1 MLQFQA
7 IGNLGAD
14 AKVVNE
20 NGKQFV
26 SFNVGHNDRWRGQDG
41 VEHESTTWIS
51 CAMNGDGGRLLPF
64 LKKGRLVFVE
74 GKGSARVY
82 SSEKARG
89 MVAGLNIM
97 VDRLELVGAAPDEV
111 PRQLFDNDGVVHQV
125 TRYFCVDRR
134 ACYQDGRD
142 DGNPVELHSA
152 DGGIFFV
159 NAQGFVSQANPNYK
173 P

>member
-14 AKVVNE
+14 AKVVSE

-26 SFNVGHNDRWRGQDG
+26 SFNIGHNDRWRGQDG

-51 CAMNGDGGRLLPF
+51 CAMNGDGGKLLPF

-74 GKGSARVY
+74 GKGSTRVY

-97 VDRLELVGAAPDEV
+97 VDRIELVGAQPDEV
-111 PRQLFDNDGVVHQV
+111 PRQLLDNDGVVHQV
-125 TRYFCVDRR
+125 ARFFCVDRR
-134 ACYQDGRD
+134 ACFLNGEDDGRAI
-142 DGNPVELHSA
+142 ELHSS
-152 DGGIFFV
+152 DGSIFVVDFDGV
-159 NAQGFVSQANPNYK
+159 VSQANPNNK

>member
-41 VEHESTTWIS
+41 VEHESTT
-51 CAMNGDGGRLLPF
+51 F

-125 TRYFCVDRR
+125 TRYFWTDRKACLPEGPDDAR
-134 ACYQDGRD
+134 AL
-142 DGNPVELHSA
+142 ELHAA
-152 DGGIFFV
+152 DGGIFLV
-159 NAQGFVSQANPNYK
+159 GPKGFIRPANQNDK

>member
-1 MLQFQA
+1 MLQFQV

-14 AKVVNE
+14 AKIVSE

-41 VEHESTTWIS
+41 VEHESTTWVS
-51 CAMNGDGGRLLPF
+51 CALNGDGGRLLPY

-97 VDRLELVGAAPDEV
+97 VDRLELVGAAPDDF
-111 PRQLFDNDGVVHQV
+111 PRQLFDNDGVVHQT
-125 TRYFCVDRR
+125 TRLFWVDRS
-134 ACYQDGRD
+134 AILQGRED
-142 DGNPVELHSA
+142 KREPIELHDA
-152 DGGIFFV
+152 DGGLYTV
-159 NAQGFVSQANPNYK
+159 YPNGFVIQALPKDK

>member
-51 CAMNGDGGRLLPF
+51 CALNGDGGRLLPF

-97 VDRLELVGAAPDEV
+97 VDRLELVGGAPDEV

-125 TRYFCVDRR
+125 TRFFWTDRK
-134 ACYQDGRD
+134 ACLHEGADDGRAL
-142 DGNPVELHSA
+142 ELHAA

-159 NAQGFVSQANPNYK
+159 DPQGFINQANANYK

>member
-41 VEHESTTWIS
+41 VDHESTTWIS
-51 CAMNGDGGRLLPF
+51 CALNGDGGRLLPF

-97 VDRLELVGAAPDEV
+97 VDRIELVGAAPDEV
-111 PRQLFDNDGVVHQV
+111 PRQLFDNDGVVHQ
-125 TRYFCVDRR
+125 TKRFFWADRSIMI
-134 ACYQDGRD
+134 QGRKD
-142 DGNPVELHSA
+142 KGEPIELHAA
-152 DGGIFFV
+152 DGTIYIVDPNGIV
-159 NAQGFVSQANPNYK
+159 NQANQNYK

>member
-51 CAMNGDGGRLLPF
+51 CAMNGDGGRLLPY

-97 VDRLELVGAAPDEV
+97 VDRLELVGATPDEV

-125 TRYFCVDRR
+125 VRFFCVDRR
-134 ACYQDGRD
+134 ACFLNGTD
-142 DGNPVELHSA
+142 DGEPIELHSS
-152 DGGIFFV
+152 DGGIFV
-159 NAQGFVSQANPNYK
+159 VDNDGVVSQANANYK

>member
-51 CAMNGDGGRLLPF
+51 CALNGDGGKLLPY
-64 LKKGRLVFVE
+64 LKKGRMVFVE

-111 PRQLFDNDGVVHQV
+111 PRQLFDNDGVVHQ
-125 TRYFCVDRR
+125 TKRFFWADRSIMM
-134 ACYQDGRD
+134 QGRED
-142 DGNPVELHSA
+142 KGEPIELHAA
-152 DGGIFFV
+152 DGGRYIV
-159 NAQGFVSQANPNYK
+159 DPNGFVGQANTNYQ